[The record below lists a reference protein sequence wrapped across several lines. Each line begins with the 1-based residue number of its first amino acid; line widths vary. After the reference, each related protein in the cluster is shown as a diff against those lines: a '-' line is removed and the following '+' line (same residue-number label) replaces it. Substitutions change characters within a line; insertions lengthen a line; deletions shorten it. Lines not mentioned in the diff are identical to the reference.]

1 MAAGGTMLVLGL
13 SHQTAG
19 LAARERGALGDAR
32 ARTVLRG
39 LRDDSSIREAVV
51 LSTCNRTEIYALAES
66 PASGEQALR
75 RSLLEGTE
83 LGAATLACSG
93 YVLFERDAAE
103 HLFRVAAGLESA
115 ILGETE
121 IAGQVRAAARR
132 AGHEGMLGTVLA
144 AAFERS
150 LGAAGRARRRTGISA
165 GATSIASLVAELIG
179 SAAPGRRVVLLGAGR
194 LAHSVAG
201 PLAAMPGAELAV
213 VNRTPAGARRL
224 ADRHG
229 AAAVGLEHLED
240 ELRDADVLVC
250 ATNAPH
256 EIVATA
262 LLGRVTHGRRRP
274 LLIVDLAVPRD
285 VDPSASLMPGVRL
298 HDIDAVQQMVGR
310 NLAARRREAQAAAE
324 LLRGET
330 ERFLVWRREL
340 DAVPAVRSVWRQ
352 AEQLRRAELAQIAGT
367 LSAEERERLDH
378 LTASLLAKLLH
389 GPCERLRAA
398 CTTPDGAAHVETFRM
413 LFGVDGEAR
422 AQHQASAVRRPSA
435 IASSASRNAR
445 TASPRSACSS
455 SAAIAGTGAPAAAA

>member
-1 MAAGGTMLVLGL
+1 MAAAGGTMLVLGL
-13 SHQTAG
+13 SHQTAR
-19 LAARERGALGDAR
+19 LAARERGALDDAR

-39 LRDDSSIREAVV
+39 LRDDPSIREAVV

-66 PASGEQALR
+66 PASGEQTLR
-75 RSLLEGTE
+75 RTLLEGTA

-93 YVLFERDAAE
+93 YALFERDAAE

-132 AGHEGMLGTVLA
+132 ARDEAMLGTFLA

-150 LGAAGRARRRTGISA
+150 LAAAGRARRRTGISA

-179 SAAPGRRVVLLGAGR
+179 SAAPTRAVLLGAGR
-194 LAHSVAG
+194 LAQSVAG
-201 PLAAMPGAELAV
+201 PLAAAPGVELTF
-213 VNRTPAGARRL
+213 VNRTAAGARRL

-229 AAAVGLEHLED
+229 ATAVGLERLED
-240 ELRDADVLVC
+240 ELSDADVLVC

-256 EIVATA
+256 EIVGTA
-262 LLGRVTHGRRRP
+262 LIGRATDGRRRP

-285 VDPSASLMPGVRL
+285 VDPAASLMPEVTL
-298 HDIDAVQQMVGR
+298 YDIDAVQQMVGR
-310 NLAARRREAQAAAE
+310 NLAARQREAQAAAE
-324 LLRGET
+324 LVRVET

-352 AEQLRRAELAQIAGT
+352 AEQLRRAELARIAGA
-367 LSAEERERLDH
+367 LSADERERLEH
-378 LTASLLAKLLH
+378 LTASLLVKLLH

-398 CTTPDGAAHVETFRM
+398 CTMPDGAAHVDTFRM
-413 LFGVDGEAR
+413 LFGVDADGRGDGAD
-422 AQHQASAVRRPSA
+422 AVVIPHRH
-435 IASSASRNAR
+435 
-445 TASPRSACSS
+445 
-455 SAAIAGTGAPAAAA
+455 AA